1 MPPHYMRKWQNDTAF
16 DTICQH
22 LIVHRIPFNTLAPQ
36 NYLQVAVADPLVTFQ
51 RRSAGEVASPE
62 IMSVV
67 RIGEEIV
74 VLQSPEI

>member
-1 MPPHYMRKWQNDTAF
+1 MT
-16 DTICQH
+16 QH
-22 LIVHRIPFNTLAPQ
+22 LIQYVSILLYMLWFRIPFNTLAPQ

-74 VLQSPEI
+74 VLQSPEV

>member
-1 MPPHYMRKWQNDTAF
+1 MT
-16 DTICQH
+16 QH
-22 LIVHRIPFNTLAPQ
+22 FIQYVRILLYKLAPQ

-67 RIGEEIV
+67 CIGEEII

>member
-1 MPPHYMRKWQNDTAF
+1 MT
-16 DTICQH
+16 QH
-22 LIVHRIPFNTLAPQ
+22 LIQYVRILLYKLAPQ

>member
-1 MPPHYMRKWQNDTAF
+1 M
-16 DTICQH
+16 ICDQCHHTVCINGKMTQH
-22 LIVHRIPFNTLAPQ
+22 FIQYVRILLYKLAPQ

>member
-1 MPPHYMRKWQNDTAF
+1 M
-16 DTICQH
+16 
-22 LIVHRIPFNTLAPQ
+22 LAPQ

-67 RIGEEIV
+67 RIGEEII